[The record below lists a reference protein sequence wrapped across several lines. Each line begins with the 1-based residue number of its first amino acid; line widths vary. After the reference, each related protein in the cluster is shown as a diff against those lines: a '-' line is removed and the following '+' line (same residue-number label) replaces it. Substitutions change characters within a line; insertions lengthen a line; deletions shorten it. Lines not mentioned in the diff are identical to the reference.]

1 MHIRSPAKSLASCR
15 MMCPAIN
22 STYFTKSSFATNH
35 NQRHAD
41 WHVLCPSFSSG
52 TRLPLMSSP
61 VNRNFPIHVYF
72 IVFLERMVPVTAD
85 TNSLVDKCCNL
96 GICLFL
102 ISICPAD
109 FLYLGG
115 RGQEWKVNANISCCL
130 WSSVILRKHV
140 FPSPQPSH
148 PSYFACLND
157 SFILQEWRLQVRK
170 TPSRVNSDI

>member
-1 MHIRSPAKSLASCR
+1 MSTLKLQQKISTFISDMHIRSPAKSLASCR

-85 TNSLVDKCCNL
+85 TNSLVDKCYNL

-109 FLYLGG
+109 FFIFG
-115 RGQEWKVNANISCCL
+115 RKGTGVEGECEHLLLSLVVSYSAKTCL
-130 WSSVILRKHV
+130 PLSPTLPPIILRM
-140 FPSPQPSH
+140 PQ
-148 PSYFACLND
+148 
-157 SFILQEWRLQVRK
+157 
-170 TPSRVNSDI
+170 